1 MGEVSV
7 GRWLEQIGQNGEPT
21 VIVLNQIGVTMD
33 KITGKCPRCA
43 EHTMITPPEIN
54 ALSRT
59 TRGINDV
66 AVWVCSDCGMDEGL
80 EDAFHT
86 GATEQIR
93 WPMKRTFEFFIKETN
108 IQTAQLMNDIN
119 G

>member
-1 MGEVSV
+1 MNEM
-7 GRWLEQIGQNGEPT
+7 IGT
-21 VIVLNQIGVTMD
+21 
-33 KITGKCPRCA
+33 CPRCE
-43 EHTMITPPEIN
+43 EHSMMTPLEIN

-86 GATEQIR
+86 GATEQIG

-108 IQTAQLMNDIN
+108 IQNAQLMNEVEQ
-119 G
+119 